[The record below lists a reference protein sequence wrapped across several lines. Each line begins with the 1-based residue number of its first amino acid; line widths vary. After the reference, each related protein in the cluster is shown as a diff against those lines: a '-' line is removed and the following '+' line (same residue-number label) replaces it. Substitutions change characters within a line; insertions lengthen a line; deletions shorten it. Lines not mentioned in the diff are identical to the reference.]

1 MRYNIKHTIGGKQSS
16 KINKIIHGIYD
27 FLFIKYFFQIRLW
40 ALKIDWLGGFVL
52 KIREGLRVWCE
63 FFIFFISI

>member
-27 FLFIKYFFQIRLW
+27 FLFIKYLLSKFFFEL
-40 ALKIDWLGGFVL
+40 
-52 KIREGLRVWCE
+52 
-63 FFIFFISI
+63 